1 MIMFADEATSIKPD
15 EVLEFLRSYRTFEKY
30 FLALYT
36 YKNEQVSRLGS
47 ATSICGPLDRFA
59 QCGKLCRGGHE
70 KAIKFSMSRNKTVVF
85 RCRFGLLNFAVP
97 FETGNS
103 RSYCVVGS
111 GVQEKPVDLSRME
124 AIARSLS
131 LDPFELLEKLD
142 ELPAASSR
150 EVKADAIKVHKI
162 IASLQKESLQSR
174 LLEKATN
181 RLHAVAEV
189 STQIDK
195 SEDVDAVV
203 SLISEAISIVF
214 DIPRILVAIRGQNDQ
229 RFALR
234 GKLGLPFD
242 SADLNGADMRAL
254 FLRNPD
260 EKSVLLKK
268 DVNKFFPGVAAD
280 SALCIP
286 LRSGDG
292 LMGVLGIFDAELP
305 QRDLLLVDL
314 LCGRMATKLLL
325 LRKEEE
331 NSRENLLISKFESL
345 VSSMSSTGNRAELCQ
360 NILDA
365 AADLV
370 QACSGSLML
379 IDEAGKSLRIESVKG
394 MNPRL
399 AKSMNLAIGAGIA
412 GKVALSG
419 ESMLVKDI
427 EQDSRTEIANRSR
440 FTTKSFISIP
450 LKQRG
455 SIVGVLN
462 LSDKKDRLVFTQ
474 ADVDLL
480 SSVVGQATLAL
491 ERADSLERAGM
502 LEQLS
507 MNDPLTGLFNRRFL
521 DLRLQ
526 EELSR
531 SNRHS
536 QVLSLMLIELD
547 DFTLYSDLC
556 GRTGCDRALK
566 KAAGLFKATARQID
580 IVTHDS
586 EGKFYIIL
594 PGTAPRESLIAAER
608 IRSKIESAV
617 FPQEENLH
625 LGTLT
630 VSIGVASFPEDGD
643 SAEQLLAAVETALH
657 RAQASGRNRVTHSTF
672 APVAGNKVIAMH
684 AVARK

>member
-1 MIMFADEATSIKPD
+1 MFADEATSIKPD
-15 EVLEFLRSYRTFEKY
+15 EVLEFLRSYQSFEKY
-30 FLALYT
+30 VLALYT
-36 YKNEQVSRLGS
+36 NKNEQLSRLGS

-70 KAIKFSMSRNKTVVF
+70 KAVKFSMSKNKTVVF
-85 RCRFGLLNFAVP
+85 SCRFGLLNFAVP

-103 RSYCVVGS
+103 GSYCVVGS
-111 GVQEKPVDLSRME
+111 GVLEKPVDLSRME
-124 AIARSLS
+124 SIARSLS
-131 LDPFELLEKLD
+131 IDPFELLEKLD
-142 ELPAASSR
+142 ALPAASAL

-162 IASLQKESLQSR
+162 ISSLQKESLQSR

-189 STQIDK
+189 SAQIDK

-203 SLISEAISIVF
+203 SLISEAISILF
-214 DIPRILVAIRGQNDQ
+214 DIPGILVAVRSQNDQ
-229 RFALR
+229 RFAVR

-242 SADLNGADMRAL
+242 FGDLSGADVSAL
-254 FLRNPD
+254 FLHNPD

-268 DVNKFFPGVAAD
+268 DISKFFPGVAAD

-286 LRSGDG
+286 MRCGDG
-292 LMGVLGIFDAELP
+292 IMGVLGLFDAVLP
-305 QRDLLLVDL
+305 QRDILLVEL

-325 LRKEEE
+325 LNKEEE
-331 NSRENLLISKFESL
+331 NFRENLLINKFESL
-345 VSSMSSTGNRAELCQ
+345 VSSMTSTENRAELCQ

-370 QACSGSLML
+370 QASSGSLML
-379 IDEAGKSLRIESVKG
+379 IDETGKSLRIESVKG

-399 AKSMNLAIGAGIA
+399 AKSMNLAVGVGIA
-412 GKVALSG
+412 GKVAVSG

-427 EQDSRTEIANRSR
+427 EQDSRTGIANRSR
-440 FTTKSFISIP
+440 FKTKSFISIP

-455 SIVGVLN
+455 NIVGVLN
-462 LSDKKDRLVFTQ
+462 LSDKEDMLVFTQ

-480 SSVVGQATLAL
+480 SSVVGHASLAL

-507 MNDPLTGLFNRRFL
+507 MNDPVTRLFNRRFM
-521 DLRLQ
+521 DLRLK

-536 QVLSLMLIELD
+536 QVLSLLLIELD
-547 DFTLYSDLC
+547 DFKLYSDLC

-566 KAAGLFKATARQID
+566 KAASLFRTSARQID
-580 IVTHDS
+580 IVTRDS

-594 PGTAPRESLIAAER
+594 PGTAQRESLIAAER

-617 FPQEENLH
+617 FPQEENLP

-630 VSIGVASFPEDGD
+630 VSIGVASFPENGD
-643 SAEQLLAAVETALH
+643 SAEQLLAAVERALQ
-657 RAQASGRNRVTHSTF
+657 RAQASGCNRVIHSTA
-672 APVAGNKVIAMH
+672 APVAGSNVIAMH